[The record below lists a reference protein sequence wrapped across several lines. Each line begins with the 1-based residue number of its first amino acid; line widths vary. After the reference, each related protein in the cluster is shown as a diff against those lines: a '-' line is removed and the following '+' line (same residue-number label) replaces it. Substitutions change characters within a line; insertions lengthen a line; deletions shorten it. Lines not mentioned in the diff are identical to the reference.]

1 MLHGVKPDW
10 GETRVPGKIVAIH
23 IVAEKGQ
30 LPVAVPA
37 VNAIAGK
44 GLEGDR
50 YFRKRGTFSETP
62 GSGREVTLI
71 EAEALEGLAHEYGI
85 ELSAAES
92 RRNLLTRGVA
102 LNHLVG
108 RTFKAGG
115 VTLRGTRL
123 CEPCK
128 HLEKLAGKPGTL
140 KGLIHRGGLRAE
152 IMADGVI
159 RTGDT
164 LEAQDVP

>member
-1 MLHGVKPDW
+1 MTGQ
-10 GETRVPGKIVAIH
+10 IVAIH
-23 IVAEKGQ
+23 IASGKGQ
-30 LPVAVPA
+30 LPEAVPA

-50 YFRKRGTFSETP
+50 YFRKRGTFSDTP

-71 EAEALEGLAHEYGI
+71 EAEALEGLVREYGI

-92 RRNLLTRGVA
+92 RRNLLTRGIA

-115 VTLRGTRL
+115 AILRGTRL

-152 IMADGVI
+152 IVTNGII
-159 RTGDT
+159 RTGDP
-164 LEAQDVP
+164 LEPQEEA